1 MLIDKRKQ
9 EDIWDLIWQILQ
21 ILEQIRFHRKSLD
34 LAQKI
39 LLKFENI
46 NLWNI
51 RFRRALTFFI
61 NALTFSTLARTCK
74 KIQKNS
80 RQRFTLQKYRSFMC
94 WTIKHWMAHLKTI
107 VVLLKCKYHNQGAR
121 CEKKKQT
128 FVCCRSRCPRTFQ
141 SQLGKGWQFDGLAS
155 KMTLELTLTL
165 RPLQHWYLFIYLSC
179 DHWVS
184 RNHFKG
190 TKS

>member
-1 MLIDKRKQ
+1 MIDKRKQ

-21 ILEQIRFHRKSLD
+21 ILEQIQFHRKSLD

-46 NLWNI
+46 ILWNI

-80 RQRFTLQKYRSFMC
+80 RQRFTLQKYRSYVC

-107 VVLLKCKYHNQGAR
+107 VVLLKCKYQGAR
-121 CEKKKQT
+121 CKKKKQT
-128 FVCCRSRCPRTFQ
+128 FVCCRSRRPRTSE
-141 SQLGKGWQFDGLAS
+141 SQLGKRWQFDGLPS

-179 DHWVS
+179 EHWVS